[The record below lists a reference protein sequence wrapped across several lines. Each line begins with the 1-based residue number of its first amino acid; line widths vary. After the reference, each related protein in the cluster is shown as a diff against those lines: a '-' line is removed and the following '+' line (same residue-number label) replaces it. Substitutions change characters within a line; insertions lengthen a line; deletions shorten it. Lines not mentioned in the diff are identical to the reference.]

1 MAAST
6 YKTKGIVLRAVKYG
20 ETSLI
25 VSIYTELFGLQSYL
39 VNGIRVAARKGG
51 GSANHFQPAAM
62 LDLVVYHNDL
72 KNLQRIKEF
81 QWAFM
86 YQHILFDVIKNS
98 VALFMIELLQKTIK
112 EPESNPD
119 LFHFIEDAMI
129 HLDESEAAV
138 VANFPLFFAT
148 HLTNFFGFRI
158 SDEYG
163 ERNTILDLQE
173 GAFIKERP
181 LHPHVLEE
189 PYSHLVSQILR
200 TQQPHELKEIRIN
213 QEKRR
218 ILMQALEVFYK
229 LHIQEFGSMKTL
241 TILPEI
247 LS

>member
-1 MAAST
+1 MSAST
-6 YKTKGIVLRAVKYG
+6 HKTKGIVLRAVKYG

-39 VNGIRVAARKGG
+39 VNGIRVAAKKGG
-51 GSANHFQPAAM
+51 GRANHFQPAAM
-62 LDLVVYHNDL
+62 LDMVVYHNDL

-86 YQHILFDVIKNS
+86 YEHILFDVIKNS

-112 EPESNPD
+112 EPESNLD
-119 LFHFIEDAMI
+119 LFHFIEDALI

-138 VANFPLFFAT
+138 VANFPLFFAA

-163 ERNTILDLQE
+163 ERNTVLDLQE
-173 GAFIKERP
+173 GAFISERP
-181 LHPHVLEE
+181 LHPYLLEE
-189 PYSHLVSQILR
+189 PYSQLVSQLLQ
-200 TQQPHELKEIRIN
+200 TQQPYELKEIRIN

-218 ILMQALEVFYK
+218 ILMQAYQLFYA
-229 LHIQEFGSMKTL
+229 LHVPEFGVMKTL
-241 TILPEI
+241 PVLQEV
-247 LS
+247 L